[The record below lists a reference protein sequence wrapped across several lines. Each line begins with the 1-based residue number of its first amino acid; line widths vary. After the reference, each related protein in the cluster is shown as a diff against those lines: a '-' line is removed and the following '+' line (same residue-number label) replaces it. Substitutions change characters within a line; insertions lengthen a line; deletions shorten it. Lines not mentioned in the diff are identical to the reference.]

1 MKVIIIEDDS
11 AVRESLLLLLRQ
23 LDFQPVAYAS
33 AEAFI
38 DAEPPDCGDVLLVDI
53 ELPGMSGAELIEL
66 VRKQPRPPRMVLMT
80 GKPQSTLDRVQQA
93 IGPIQVLRKPLD
105 IERLARVLTH

>member
-1 MKVIIIEDDS
+1 MRWFRPASEGHAGFVRLPGFVSRRRTFLAGTLVLKVIIIEDDS

-66 VRKQPRPPRMVLMT
+66 VRKQPRPR
-80 GKPQSTLDRVQQA
+80 A
-93 IGPIQVLRKPLD
+93 WC
-105 IERLARVLTH
+105 